1 MVGVC
6 KCDASE
12 RVLDDVI
19 FAASGA
25 ERHTKPGQLFHR
37 HALEVGHNRKR
48 SATSGFLDLF
58 DQYGFFRPVLHGD
71 TPHVWWGFAFCGMP
85 SQRICLSRMIKACAP
100 CLLRP
105 EIPSLA

>member
-6 KCDASE
+6 KCDTSE

-25 ERHTKPGQLFHR
+25 KRHTKPGQLFHR

-48 SATSGFLDLF
+48 SASGGFLDLF
-58 DQYGFFRPVLHGD
+58 DQYGFFRPVLHEINLTGGGGCVLWNAE
-71 TPHVWWGFAFCGMP
+71 PKN
-85 SQRICLSRMIKACAP
+85 LS
-100 CLLRP
+100 
-105 EIPSLA
+105 EQDD